1 MAKHTSTR
9 NERPATAQA
18 IAVQSARSHN
28 IEIANALPMRRYVL
42 DLARHSTLAPDGK
55 RYVVVTF
62 NDTHLQNGYVTAVYP
77 QQYDYLTLIQLEIA
91 HFSSATPE
99 EALKRHLAVIQAIQQ
114 GNLAE
119 LSATA

>member
-9 NERPATAQA
+9 NERTATAQA

-62 NDTHLQNGYVTAVYP
+62 DDTHLHNGYVTAVYP

-99 EALKRHLAVIQAIQQ
+99 KAIETHLAVIQAIQR
-114 GNLAE
+114 GTLAE
-119 LSATA
+119 LSAAA